1 MQMVCQLKL
10 KENDLGGCLDIP
22 LIFYKEGDIWK
33 KD

>member
-10 KENDLGGCLDIP
+10 KENKKGEIYSP

-33 KD
+33 KN